1 MKKIL
6 AIIIIIFIFSA
17 IYNYND
23 PSIAKNMVGEYVFDS
38 LSSYSS
44 ALTKEQYY
52 LFDKMTLKIHS
63 DGTFEFSKEI
73 PDHGINGQWEVIH
86 AAEYTHIMLRPS
98 SGFSLQTS
106 RCCDSENN
114 IRIYYRLTT
123 LTSFVDV
130 TIAFKKT
137 KHSIP

>member
-1 MKKIL
+1 MKKAL

-17 IYNYND
+17 IYHCND

-38 LSSYSS
+38 LYSS
-44 ALTKEQYY
+44 ASLPKEQYY

-63 DGTFEFSKEI
+63 NGTFEFSKEI

-86 AAEYTHIMLRPS
+86 DAEYTHIMLRPS

-130 TIAFKKT
+130 SIAFKKT